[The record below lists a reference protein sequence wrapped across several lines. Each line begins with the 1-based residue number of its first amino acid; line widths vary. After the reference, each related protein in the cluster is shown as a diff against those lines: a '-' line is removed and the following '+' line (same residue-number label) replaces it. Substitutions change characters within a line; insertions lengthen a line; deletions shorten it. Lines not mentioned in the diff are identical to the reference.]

1 MEKPSPRPP
10 GPTEERRSATSFSP
24 SSPSSMDRGPES
36 RAEISRS
43 ILALMKEIHKDIKE
57 AHREVKRGTKAARE
71 GETSYPASPE
81 ATIGRPLENI
91 TRQSSLFLPEQPVD
105 DKKPAEARA
114 SAAPQPDTT
123 PATPPRSVEKN
134 PRPSFLPA
142 ELPVEPA
149 AVKKSSTPESEAKK
163 EGASP
168 EPQPATPPA
177 SVTDTPPPK
186 PESFIQELKRWY
198 AWAEA
203 KAEPERKQEGV
214 KEFQTS
220 QTFRNLIKDIVGAL
234 AGTENFLRREESKG
248 LLEPSDLFLIEAR
261 VSNLSDFLKRD
272 VLGGNF

>member
-1 MEKPSPRPP
+1 
-10 GPTEERRSATSFSP
+10 
-24 SSPSSMDRGPES
+24 
-36 RAEISRS
+36 
-43 ILALMKEIHKDIKE
+43 MKEIHKDIKE

-114 SAAPQPDTT
+114 SAAPQSDTT

-163 EGASP
+163 EGDSP

-177 SVTDTPPPK
+177 GVNKKPPPPK
-186 PESFIQELKRWY
+186 PEEESYIQELERWY
-198 AWAEA
+198 VWAKE

-220 QTFRNLIKDIVGAL
+220 RTFRNLIKDIVGAL

>member
-1 MEKPSPRPP
+1 
-10 GPTEERRSATSFSP
+10 
-24 SSPSSMDRGPES
+24 MDRGPES

-57 AHREVKRGTKAARE
+57 AHREVKRETKAARE

-114 SAAPQPDTT
+114 STTPQPETT

-134 PRPSFLPA
+134 PRPSFLPP

-177 SVTDTPPPK
+177 GVAEKKTSPPNTVPAQE
-186 PESFIQELKRWY
+186 ESFIKQTQNWY
-198 AWAEA
+198 AWLEA
-203 KAEPERKQEGV
+203 QAEPKRKQEGV

-234 AGTENFLRREESKG
+234 AGTENFLLREESRG
-248 LLEPSDLFLIEAR
+248 LLEPSDLFPIKAR
-261 VSNLSDFLKRD
+261 VSNLSDFLQKD